1 MERIPRR
8 RRRPALSCIEC
19 RRRKIRC
26 DRGQP
31 CQHCV
36 SAKLQ
41 CAYRFYREP
50 REHTTIAQ
58 QPLSP
63 STEGPSPVS
72 LFPQRTTPTRQ
83 ADDPLSLQVTSALAT
98 EQLGS
103 SRLSA
108 NGKNGENTPASS
120 HDEES
125 RIHDLLLR
133 VQRLEDSSAS
143 NPLRGLSET
152 GRTILARQ
160 SGLQNSQVILNKTR
174 ILRWSHWMGTAPE
187 FQPIY
192 TCFSAATKND
202 QAALVQ
208 DPFLQAE
215 IAHVG
220 QLLQK
225 CKDAATVIKTRRLGL
240 PHPEPTLPPLA
251 REVADAMV
259 SRYLH
264 TFEITYRVFH
274 IPSFWVE
281 YQRYWSDPETSP
293 FSLRLKMLL
302 VIGIGSSIYERDDV
316 PSGLRDR
323 VCQWIHDAQA
333 WLAGPLKKDRLD
345 LAGLQIYCLTI
356 LARQIFSIGVDLAW
370 ISVGSL
376 IHRAMQ
382 VGLHRDPK
390 HLPPMSL
397 LQAELRRRLWA
408 TILEMAVQSSLDTA
422 MPPRISFDEFDTE
435 GPSNVND
442 DELDETSITIHPHPK
457 TTYTQMSMQLIL
469 LDSLPIRLRILQ
481 LLSGLHS
488 ELSYV
493 DALALSSKV
502 SDACRAYNRF
512 LKGNEHSTSLFHR
525 NLLEYLIRRFMIPL
539 HCPFASQAHVNPL
552 FHFSL
557 KVSLDA
563 SMAIISPQ
571 PDDSFARLISI
582 NSGLFREGL
591 RYAFTTITFELIQQT
606 ESQRIEGT
614 LGRSSQHRDSLKQ
627 AVREMMDLSLERI
640 RQGETN
646 IKSHMFL
653 NMILALVE
661 AKEADVPHELRVAQ
675 SARESL
681 ELCFGLLQSQVGT
694 HSDFTSGQMG
704 FVSTGLDEQGGSM
717 LDFDLDFF
725 LSDTDFS

>member
-31 CQHCV
+31 CQPCV

-41 CAYRFYREP
+41 CAYRFYRES
-50 REHTTIAQ
+50 REQTTIAQ

-72 LFPQRTTPTRQ
+72 LFPRSTPARQ
-83 ADDPLSLQVTSALAT
+83 VDGPLSLQVTSAPST

-108 NGKNGENTPASS
+108 NGKNDEDTPASS
-120 HDEES
+120 HDEEA
-125 RIHDLLLR
+125 RIYDLLLR

-174 ILRWSHWMGTAPE
+174 ILRWSHWMGKAPE
-187 FQPIY
+187 FEPIY
-192 TCFSAATKND
+192 TCFNAATNND
-202 QAALVQ
+202 QAALVE
-208 DPFLQAE
+208 DSYLQAE
-215 IAHVG
+215 IVHVG

-225 CKDAATVIKTRRLGL
+225 CKDAAMVIKARRSGL
-240 PHPEPTLPPLA
+240 PHPEPARPPIA
-251 REVADAMV
+251 REVADVMV
-259 SRYLH
+259 SHYLQ

-274 IPSFWVE
+274 IPSFRVE
-281 YQRYWSDPETSP
+281 YHRYWSDPENSP

-302 VIGIGSSIYERDDV
+302 VIGIGSSIYEPDDV
-316 PSGLRDR
+316 PPGLRDT
-323 VCQWIHDAQA
+323 VCHWIHDSQS
-333 WLAGPLKKDRLD
+333 WLSGPLKKDRLD
-345 LAGLQIYCLTI
+345 LSGLQIYCLTI
-356 LARQIFSIGVDLAW
+356 LARQIFSIGGDLAW

-376 IHRAMQ
+376 VHRAMQ

-390 HLPPMSL
+390 HLPTMSL

-435 GPSNVND
+435 APSNIND
-442 DELDETSITIHPHPK
+442 DELDEASIAIQPHPK

-469 LDSLPIRLRILQ
+469 LDSLPTRLRILQ
-481 LLSGLHS
+481 ILSGLHS

-512 LKGNEHSTSLFHR
+512 LKDNERSTSLFHR
-525 NLLEYLIRRFMIPL
+525 NLLEYLVRRFMIPL
-539 HCPFASQAHVNPL
+539 HCSFASQARVNPL
-552 FHFSL
+552 FHYSL

-571 PDDSFARLISI
+571 PDDKFARLMSI
-582 NSGLFREGL
+582 NSGLLREGL

-606 ESQRIEGT
+606 ELQRMDGP

-627 AVREMMDLSLERI
+627 AVREIMDLSLERI

-646 IKSHMFL
+646 IESHMFL
-653 NMILALVE
+653 SMIMALVE

-694 HSDFTSGQMG
+694 PLDLTCGQMG
-704 FVSTGLDEQGGSM
+704 FTSTDLDEQGGSM

-725 LSDTDFS
+725 LSNTDFS